1 MRIDVTNLSKIIRGS
16 VILDNISI
24 HFESGHIYG
33 IIGKNGSGKTMLL
46 RAISGLIVPS
56 SGVVYVDG
64 KALGTE
70 ISFPPEIGILIE
82 KPEFLG
88 HLSGFE
94 NLKMLSEIK
103 GSISDANI
111 AEYMNYF
118 DLDPEEKKPV
128 RKYSQGM
135 KQKLGI
141 IQAIMEN
148 QKLLVLDEPFNALDE
163 KSVKLFRELLIEYK
177 KQEKLIILG
186 TANLI
191 GSIIHVNGSKPLGHA
206 VIVNNA
212 TGTARNQ
219 IYFTAHSPNAKN
231 LNLADEY
238 SGQMVSI
245 RPTYFY
251 DVTTCTGAN
260 TSHTFS
266 STNSKCARCGYVR
279 TYIIPTLLIPMAKNT
294 QITLTART
302 NHTVSSISMSVK
314 NPNGATTNLGTVT
327 NTNSISKV
335 YTPTVAAHPNDLYT
349 VTVTA
354 VSADGVTTS
363 STWTFRTY

>member
-94 NLKMLSEIK
+94 NL
-103 GSISDANI
+103 
-111 AEYMNYF
+111 NYF

-177 KQEKLIILG
+177 KQEKLIIL
-186 TANLI
+186 TSHNKEDIESLCD
-191 GSIIHVNGSKPLGHA
+191 H
-206 VIVNNA
+206 
-212 TGTARNQ
+212 TYQ
-219 IYFTAHSPNAKN
+219 IQ
-231 LNLADEY
+231 
-238 SGQMVSI
+238 SGQ
-245 RPTYFY
+245 
-251 DVTTCTGAN
+251 
-260 TSHTFS
+260 
-266 STNSKCARCGYVR
+266 
-279 TYIIPTLLIPMAKNT
+279 IIAE
-294 QITLTART
+294 
-302 NHTVSSISMSVK
+302 
-314 NPNGATTNLGTVT
+314 
-327 NTNSISKV
+327 
-335 YTPTVAAHPNDLYT
+335 
-349 VTVTA
+349 
-354 VSADGVTTS
+354 
-363 STWTFRTY
+363 